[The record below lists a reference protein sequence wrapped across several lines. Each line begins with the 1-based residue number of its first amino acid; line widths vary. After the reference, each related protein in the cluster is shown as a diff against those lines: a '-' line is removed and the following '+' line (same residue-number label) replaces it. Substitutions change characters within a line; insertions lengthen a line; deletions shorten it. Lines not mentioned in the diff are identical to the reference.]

1 MQIKQL
7 RQQTGLSQNQFAALF
22 KIPVHTLQQW
32 EQGLRKPPEYVVF
45 MIEKILK
52 IETIGNKG

>member
-7 RQQTGLSQNQFAALF
+7 RQQTGLSQSQFAALF

-45 MIEKILK
+45 MMEKILK
-52 IETIGNKG
+52 SKTAENKG